1 MTTLGLNHI
10 NLRAHRLLL
19 DSLKDFYCE
28 VLGFRQGFR
37 PEFPGFGYWLY
48 AQETQE
54 AQETA
59 LIHLSEAK
67 PNEERMLHNDS
78 YLDHFAFA
86 CSKLAEVEQ
95 SLQKHGVDYRKVLV
109 PLTEQVQL
117 FVQDP
122 AGNKVELNFASA
134 DI

>member
-28 VLGFRQGFR
+28 ILGFRQGFR

-48 AQETQE
+48 AQET
-54 AQETA
+54 A
-59 LIHLSEAK
+59 LIHLSEATS
-67 PNEERMLHNDS
+67 NEERMLHNDS
-78 YLDHFAFA
+78 YLDHFSFE

-95 SLQKHGVDYRKVLV
+95 SLQMHGIEYRKVQV
-109 PLTEQVQL
+109 PSTEQIQL
-117 FVQDP
+117 FIQDP
-122 AGNKVELNFASA
+122 AGNKVELNFASS
-134 DI
+134 DK

>member
-1 MTTLGLNHI
+1 MTILGLNHI

-37 PEFPGFGYWLY
+37 PDFPGFGYWLY
-48 AQETQE
+48 AQET
-54 AQETA
+54 A
-59 LIHLSEAK
+59 LIHLYEAK

-78 YLDHFAFA
+78 YLDHFAFT
-86 CSKLAEVEQ
+86 CSKLAKVEQ
-95 SLQKHGVDYRKVLV
+95 SLQAHGIAYRKVLV
-109 PLTEQVQL
+109 PSTEQVQL
-117 FVQDP
+117 FIQDP

-134 DI
+134 DA

>member
-28 VLGFRQGFR
+28 ILGFRQGFR
-37 PEFPGFGYWLY
+37 PDFPGFGYWLY
-48 AQETQE
+48 AQET
-54 AQETA
+54 A
-59 LIHLSEAK
+59 LIHLSEAA
-67 PNEERMLHNDS
+67 PSEERMLHNDS

-95 SLQKHGVDYRKVLV
+95 SLQMHGIEYRKVQV
-109 PLTEQVQL
+109 PSTEQIQL
-117 FVQDP
+117 FIQDP

-134 DI
+134 DK

>member
-10 NLRAHRLLL
+10 NLRAHRMLL
-19 DSLKDFYCE
+19 DSLKDFYCV

-37 PEFPGFGYWLY
+37 PEFPSFGYWLY
-48 AQETQE
+48 

-78 YLDHFAFA
+78 YLDHVAFS

-95 SLQKHGVDYRKVLV
+95 NLQVHGIAYRKVLV
-109 PLTEQVQL
+109 PSTEQVQL

-134 DI
+134 GE